1 MKKGIIF
8 LLLLVLAFSILP
20 ASFAHP
26 GRTDANG
33 GHTCRTNCEK
43 WGLRYGEYHYH
54 NSGGSSSSSSGKSS
68 PPSPKSTPKPAPQQ
82 SSAPAPVIIPIIA
95 VKSAMVYIQP
105 VQHDDYM
112 IGQVEYGTIAQDHGT
127 VEGWITYHFADGR
140 IGYIPKTVIT
150 QYESIQPKNVTVQVD
165 KAYVFAIPSA
175 SGSANGSL
183 TKNTTV
189 QALGKS
195 GQWYY
200 ISTTDSQG
208 NAIKGFLSGTVA
220 W

>member
-8 LLLLVLAFSILP
+8 LLLLVFLFSILP

-54 NSGGSSSSSSGKSS
+54 NGGGSSSGSASG
-68 PPSPKSTPKPAPQQ
+68 SPKPSTPKPAAPQPA
-82 SSAPAPVIIPIIA
+82 APAPVIIPIIA
-95 VKSAMVYIQP
+95 VQSAVVYIQP
-105 VQHDDYM
+105 VQHDDYV
-112 IGQVEYGTIAQDHGT
+112 IGQLEYGAIAQDHGSLD
-127 VEGWITYHFADGR
+127 EWITFHFADGR

-150 QYESIQPKNVTVQVD
+150 QYESIQPKNITVQVD
-165 KAYVFAIPSA
+165 KAYVFPTPSSA
-175 SGSANGSL
+175 GNANGSL
-183 TKNTTV
+183 TKNATV
-189 QALGKS
+189 QALGKN
-195 GQWYY
+195 GEWYY
-200 ISTTDSQG
+200 ISATDNEG
-208 NAIKGFLSGTVA
+208 HPVKGFISGTVA